1 MTFDMWI
8 TLGILLLAITF
19 FVTEKLRVDLVAFLV
34 VVALMLTGIL
44 DTSEALSGFS
54 NPAVL
59 TVAALFIVGG
69 AVFQSGLAAAIGTR
83 ILAIAGKKESRL
95 IAVLMVAVA
104 LLSSVMS
111 DTGTVAVLL
120 PAVVILSHDA
130 RISPSRLLIPLS
142 YGALLGGAMTLIGT
156 TPNIIVSDLL
166 SESGLEPFSFFSF
179 TPIGIAML
187 ITGVAFMVLIGRRIL
202 PTRNPKVEE
211 PTVQT
216 PDELIDHYRLPDNL
230 YGLRVRRTSLLT
242 GRPLGQ
248 TALRSD
254 YQLTVLE
261 IQRASYGR
269 RIFSFG
275 DGTGS
280 TAPSGVEALHP
291 SPETI
296 LRTDDLLLVQGT
308 SHDIARATAA
318 LNLAVQPANS
328 SPDGYLISEEAG
340 IAEIIIPPRSKL
352 VGQSIADCR
361 FGTTYKLTVLALQRP
376 GEELQL
382 DIATTPLEFG
392 DTLLVQGTWEDILA
406 LKPQRRD
413 FIVTGQPESMLV
425 SHNRTKAFITATV
438 LVGMMLLMATNLLSV
453 TAASMLAALTIVLS
467 GVLTMDEAY
476 QSIDWRSIL
485 LIAGMLP
492 MSIALQKVQLVD
504 MVAMSISDG
513 LGELGPLAVMGG
525 LFLLTS
531 LCTQVLSNTA
541 TTVLVSPIALATA
554 LTLNVQPQA
563 FMMTV
568 GVAASMAF
576 ASPVASPVN
585 TLVMGAGN
593 YRFSDF
599 MRAGIPMILIMLA
612 ICLVILPLLFPF

>member
-1 MTFDMWI
+1 MTPDMYI
-8 TLGILLLAITF
+8 TLGILILAITS
-19 FVTEKLRVDLVAFLV
+19 FVTEKLRVDIVAFLV

-83 ILAIAGKKESRL
+83 ILAIAGKQESRL

-104 LLSSVMS
+104 LLSSLMS

-130 RISPSRLLIPLS
+130 KISPSRLLIPLS

-166 SESGLEPFSFFSF
+166 SESGMEPFSFFSF
-179 TPIGIAML
+179 TPIGVAML
-187 ITGVAFMVLIGRRIL
+187 IVGVAFMVLVGRRLL
-202 PTRNPKVEE
+202 PTRETRQDE
-211 PTVQT
+211 PPVQT

-242 GRPLGQ
+242 GRPLDQ
-248 TALRSD
+248 TPLRSE
-254 YQLTVLE
+254 YHLTVLE

-269 RIFSFG
+269 RIFAFG
-275 DGTGS
+275 DSNGAGHSNT
-280 TAPSGVEALHP
+280 VEALQP
-291 SPETI
+291 TPETI

-308 SHDIARATAA
+308 SRDIARATAA

-328 SPDGYLISEEAG
+328 SSDSYLISKEAG

-352 VGQSIADCR
+352 IGRSIADCR

-376 GEELQL
+376 GESGSLA
-382 DIATTPLEFG
+382 IATTPLEFG
-392 DTLLVQGTWEDILA
+392 DTLLVQGAWEDILA

-425 SHNRTKAFITATV
+425 SQNRKKAILTAVV

-492 MSIALQKVQLVD
+492 MSIALQKVHLVD
-504 MVAMSISDG
+504 MVAVSISDG
-513 LGELGPLAVMGG
+513 LGTLGPHAVMAG

-541 TTVLVSPIALATA
+541 TTVLVSPIAMATA
-554 LTLNVQPQA
+554 LALHVQPQA
-563 FMMTV
+563 FMMAV
-568 GVAASMAF
+568 GIAASMAF

-599 MRAGIPMILIMLA
+599 MKAGIPMIVIMLA
-612 ICLVILPLLFPF
+612 ICLAILPLLFPF

>member
-1 MTFDMWI
+1 MTLDMWI
-8 TLGILLLAITF
+8 TLAILVAAITF
-19 FVTEKLRVDLVAFLV
+19 FVTEKLRVDVVAFLV
-34 VVALMLTGIL
+34 VVALMVTGIL

-83 ILAIAGKKESRL
+83 ILVIAGKNEARL

-104 LLSSVMS
+104 LLSSLMS

-130 RISPSRLLIPLS
+130 RINASKLLIPLS

-166 SESGLEPFSFFSF
+166 SESGEAPFQFFSF
-179 TPIGIAML
+179 TPIGVMML
-187 ITGVAFMVLIGRRIL
+187 IVGVTFMVLLGRRIL
-202 PTRNPKVEE
+202 PDRKTKQEE
-211 PTVQT
+211 IAVQT
-216 PDELIDHYRLPDNL
+216 PDELFEHYRLPDNL
-230 YGLRVRRTSLLT
+230 FRLRVRRTSLLT

-248 TALRSD
+248 STLRSE
-254 YQLTVLE
+254 YNLTVLG
-261 IQRASYGR
+261 IQRASFGR
-269 RIFSFG
+269 RIFSFREANHA
-275 DGTGS
+275 S
-280 TAPSGVEALHP
+280 QEPNLESLKPSA
-291 SPETI
+291 ETI
-296 LRTDDLLLVQGT
+296 LRTDDLLIVQG
-308 SHDIARATAA
+308 SPHDIARSSAA
-318 LNLAVQPANS
+318 LNLGVQPSES
-328 SPDGYLISEEAG
+328 SSEGYLISEEAG

-352 VGQSIADCR
+352 IGKTIAGCR
-361 FGTTYKLTVLALQRP
+361 FGSTYRLTVLALQRP
-376 GEELQL
+376 DHEGPLHV
-382 DIATTPLEFG
+382 ASTPLSFG
-392 DTLLVQGTWEDILA
+392 DTLLVQGAWEDILA

-413 FIVTGQPESMLV
+413 FIVTGQPESMLT
-425 SHNRTKAFITATV
+425 SHDRRKAVLTASV
-438 LVGMMLLMATNLLSV
+438 LLGMMVLMAFNIMSV
-453 TAASMLAALTIVLS
+453 AAASMVAALAIVLS
-467 GVLTMDEAY
+467 GTLTMDEAY
-476 QSIDWRSIL
+476 QAIDWRSIL

-504 MVAMSISDG
+504 LVAQGITSG
-513 LGELGPLAVMGG
+513 LGEMGPHAVLGG

-554 LTLNVQPQA
+554 LSLNVQPQA
-563 FMMTV
+563 FMMAV

-599 MRAGIPMILIMLA
+599 IKAGVPMILLMLG
-612 ICLVILPLLFPF
+612 ICMLMLPILFPF